1 MKRTTLPKL
10 LAAIAITVCF
20 TTAQQANAQSIHFS
34 QYYNAPMLLNPANT
48 ALLPDN
54 DYRIGANYR
63 TQWASVPVP
72 YKTFSAYGDLEAF
85 RGESGTN
92 WMGIGAALFSD
103 KAGDGDLSLTSA
115 AAFLSYHLM
124 MGEQFMVSAGGSAAY
139 VQRSINYDK
148 LTFDAQWDGFGFNPI
163 LANHE
168 KGGILKINYFDV
180 SAGINL
186 AFLPNDNVY
195 AKLGLGMANINQP
208 KQSFYGQDAKVSM
221 RPTGNLDVLWRLSK
235 TVILNPSVYYTTQD
249 KASEA
254 LYGTL
259 FRINITPEKE
269 GVGNNQLI
277 LGGYHRLGD
286 AVIGVVGVEF
296 VGIQIMAN
304 YDYTISS
311 LKTYNQGKG
320 ALEFSLVYQGVYDR
334 SHRGRNNIHCPRF

>member
-10 LAAIAITVCF
+10 IAAMTIALGF
-20 TTAQQANAQSIHFS
+20 TTQQAHAQSMHFS

-63 TQWASVPVP
+63 TQWANIPVP

-92 WMGIGAALFSD
+92 WMGIGAALFTD
-103 KAGDGDLSLTSA
+103 KAGDGDLSLTRA
-115 AAFLSYHLM
+115 EAFLSYHIM
-124 MGEQFMVSAGGSAAY
+124 TGETFMVSAGASAAY
-139 VQRSINYDK
+139 IQRSVNYDK

-163 LANHE
+163 LPSNE
-168 KGGILKINYFDV
+168 QGGIAKTNYMDIG
-180 SAGINL
+180 AGINL
-186 AFLPNDNVY
+186 ALLPSDQVY
-195 AKLGLGMANINQP
+195 AKLGLGVANINQP
-208 KQSFYGQDAKVSM
+208 KQSFYGQDTKIAM
-221 RPTGNLDVLWRLSK
+221 RPTANLDVLWRMGK
-235 TVILNPSVYYTTQD
+235 TVILNPSVYYTTQS

-259 FRINITPEKE
+259 VRINVTPEKE
-269 GVGNNQLI
+269 GYGNNQLI
-277 LGGYHRLGD
+277 LGAYHRLGD

-311 LKTYNQGKG
+311 LKDYNKGKG